1 MKKPWWEKEWD
12 STFKELLSEKCIDMG
27 ENSVLFNEYAKQFID
42 RIVQK
47 EIRDMTEKHNLVALS
62 IDRSGRRNTDA
73 IEKVEGVIKTLKQN
87 RDESDK
93 FIKKLTKILK

>member
-12 STFKELLSEKCIDMG
+12 GTFKELLSEKCIDLG

-47 EIRDMTEKHNLVALS
+47 EIHDVTDKHNLVALS
-62 IDRSGRRNTDA
+62 IDRSGRRNKDA
-73 IEKVEGVIKTLKQN
+73 VEQVEKTIKMLQDN

-93 FIKKLTKILK
+93 FIKKLKKIIK